1 MEKRSNAKTTEIFIS
16 ADGYFAELVKK
27 GMEFRKI
34 NADPNVEMYLVG
46 LLNHYLD
53 ARNLFE
59 EVEPESGHKAP
70 KTLAELYMVAQNS
83 QPAMRFELLKKLGD
97 RSLYISGFFADS
109 LERKLVDVDYYA
121 EMGCVAYGSLAQSA
135 QDSISHVYNT
145 FSKRFLEFVDV
156 LTYISHSSQIQ
167 SDQNIL
173 RLYDRYI
180 KTGSELAREK
190 LIENGIVA
198 LPRDQVK
205 STKQQ

>member
-1 MEKRSNAKTTEIFIS
+1 MEQQDKKTEIFIS
-16 ADGYFAELVKK
+16 AEGYFAELVKE

-34 NADPNVEMYLVG
+34 HADPNVEIYLIS

-59 EVEPESGHKAP
+59 EPAVEARVKIP

-83 QPAMRFELLKKLGD
+83 EPTIRFELLKKLAD

-109 LERKLVDVDYYA
+109 LQRKLVDVDYYA
-121 EMGCVAYGSLAQSA
+121 EMGGVAYGELANCA
-135 QDSISHVYNT
+135 QDSIAHVYRM
-145 FSKRFLEFVDV
+145 FSKRFVEFVDV
-156 LTYISHSSQIQ
+156 LSYISQSGQVQ

-198 LPRDQVK
+198 LPRDQMK

>member
-1 MEKRSNAKTTEIFIS
+1 MEQREKKSDILLS
-16 ADGYFAELVKK
+16 ADGYFAELVKE

-34 NADPNVEMYLVG
+34 HSDPNVEVYLIS
-46 LLNHYLD
+46 LLHHYLD

-59 EVEPESGHKAP
+59 QTNENGVRVP
-70 KTLAELYMVAQNS
+70 KTLAELYLVAQNS
-83 QPAMRFELLKKLGD
+83 EPTVRFELLKKLGD

-109 LERKLVDVDYYA
+109 LQRKIVDVDYYA
-121 EMGCVAYGSLAQSA
+121 EMGGVAYGALADSA
-135 QDSISHVYNT
+135 QDSIAHVYRM
-145 FSKRFLEFVDV
+145 FSKRFVDFVDV
-156 LTYISHSSQIQ
+156 LSYISQ
-167 SDQNIL
+167 SGQVRGDQNIL

-198 LPRDQVK
+198 LPRDQMK

>member
-1 MEKRSNAKTTEIFIS
+1 MGQPVKKTEILMS
-16 ADGYFAELVKK
+16 ADGYFAELVKE

-34 NADPNVEMYLVG
+34 HADPNVEIYLTS

-59 EVEPESGHKAP
+59 DPELEPKIKTP
-70 KTLAELYMVAQNS
+70 KTLAEIYLVAQNS
-83 QPAMRFELLKKLGD
+83 EPSLRFELLKKLGD

-109 LERKLVDVDYYA
+109 LQRKLVDVDYYA
-121 EMGCVAYGSLAQSA
+121 EMGGTAYGELANTA
-135 QDSISHVYNT
+135 QDSIAHVYRM
-145 FSKRFLEFVDV
+145 FSKRFVEFVDV
-156 LTYISHSSQIQ
+156 LSYISQSSQVQ
-167 SDQNIL
+167 NDQNIL

-198 LPRDQVK
+198 LSRDQMK